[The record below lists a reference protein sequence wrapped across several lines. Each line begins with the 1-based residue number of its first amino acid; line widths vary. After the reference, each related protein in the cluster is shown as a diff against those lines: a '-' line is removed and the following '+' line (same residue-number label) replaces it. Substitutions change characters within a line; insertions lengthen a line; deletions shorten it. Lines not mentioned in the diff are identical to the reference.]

1 MPEAPKSPT
10 AMTSQ
15 LEAADPDT
23 ELFTTLMMS
32 ESFDDVPSE
41 PSDSWSSETKLHV
54 LAYEIAAYR
63 PDIARQLGRAGLAR
77 MTA

>member
-1 MPEAPKSPT
+1 
-10 AMTSQ
+10 MTSQ

-23 ELFTTLMMS
+23 ELFTTIMLS
-32 ESFDDVPSE
+32 EALEDAPSE

-63 PDIARQLGRAGLAR
+63 PDIARKLGQAGRER
-77 MTA
+77 MMA